1 LADLGAKLLRRV
13 HGSILSRVGA
23 STNPGAVHLVGALLL
38 EQTDEWTIQRR
49 YLTLETMASVGD
61 TALASVSAVAR

>member
-1 LADLGAKLLRRV
+1 MISYPWLANDRFRPWIQPVDAIVCRYRSAG
-13 HGSILSRVGA
+13 
-23 STNPGAVHLVGALLL
+23 VGALLL